1 MRRKN
6 SPPTK
11 SPSTWP
17 GSALLLIAIL
27 YVQCKPGSCPEGTGA
42 APWLWREASVASYV
56 RKSYNAKDNIMP
68 AAASCPAIKELCP
81 SGESTVP
88 CLEQGKKRHAE
99 GGPKSFRLRKPGHFH
114 VGWCLMAVTSSG
126 LWVWVTCID
135 VLRCRRC
142 WRTSSSD
149 DHARSCRLAC
159 EAIVELP
166 AFALTPICQQLAS
179 CRSRRHAG
187 AWLARRNKNTK
198 TTQASCLVG
207 QRCGRRRLYFS
218 TDGRICS

>member
-27 YVQCKPGSCPEGTGA
+27 YVQCKPGSGPEGTGA

-68 AAASCPAIKELCP
+68 AAASCSAIKELCP

-126 LWVWVTCID
+126 LWVGSH
-135 VLRCRRC
+135 VL
-142 WRTSSSD
+142 TFLD
-149 DHARSCRLAC
+149 ADA
-159 EAIVELP
+159 
-166 AFALTPICQQLAS
+166 
-179 CRSRRHAG
+179 AG
-187 AWLARRNKNTK
+187 
-198 TTQASCLVG
+198 
-207 QRCGRRRLYFS
+207 GRRLLTITPGPAASPARQLSSYLLS
-218 TDGRICS
+218 H